1 MDYYSTLGPI
11 DPQVERSG
19 QMVPALGYLEQY
31 GRLIEKSQQGLITS
45 AEVSYLIARFDPAEL
60 YSYEKARELSVSLLK
75 KWLVRHKF
83 RNWEKTQ
90 ERGLEVT
97 AEMRAERAEEIARRL
112 NDTKTWHSHSRGISM
127 EVVRRDLKLQ
137 IEDFDEVPHRGS
149 RIRTYY
155 KLLQGY
161 IMDRGHEI
169 VLHRRGRYS
178 LGGPS

>member
-1 MDYYSTLGPI
+1 MNAASNAAPETTLPNEAAIVARDLILTSLTGARYHVAHLSTAGA
-11 DPQVERSG
+11 VE
-19 QMVPALGYLEQY
+19 MVREA
-31 GRLIEKSQQGLITS
+31 
-45 AEVSYLIARFDPAEL
+45 
-60 YSYEKARELSVSLLK
+60 KA
-75 KWLVRHKF
+75 
-83 RNWEKTQ
+83 
-90 ERGLEVT
+90 RGLEVT